1 MSSRIVV
8 KDNICIVGLYK
19 NASQSVKQIAKQ
31 NEGWKIYEDHF
42 KQAINFNDSNLKVF
56 IPVRDE
62 WERHESALIQDL
74 MQLFNKVLSV
84 TDEDIDQAIVELR
97 KKRFDAISFSN
108 HPDHFTNDIGE
119 FFLNNI
125 LLNDKWKGMQV
136 YYFDLN
142 YFSSHLADY
151 LNLDIK
157 IPHNNKVEDLNMKV
171 RIRNR
176 LRNEWNNEH
185 INKVA
190 QSFYTLEK
198 INCRNFIWN
207 QIKKTKHW
215 INFN

>member
-1 MSSRIVV
+1 MSSRIVK

-31 NEGWKIYEDHF
+31 NEGWEIYEDHF
-42 KQAINFNDSNLKVF
+42 KDAINFNDSNLKVF

-62 WERHESALIQDL
+62 WKRHESSIVQDL
-74 MQLFNKVLSV
+74 MQLFNKVEQV
-84 TDEDIDQAIVELR
+84 DDEEIEQAIVQLK
-97 KKRFDAISFSN
+97 KKRFNTSFEN

-119 FFLNNI
+119 YFLKHIFLN
-125 LLNDKWKGMQV
+125 DDWKGMQV

-151 LNLDIK
+151 LNLGIK
-157 IPHNNKVEDLNMKV
+157 IPHNNKAEDLEMKV
-171 RIRNR
+171 RIRDR
-176 LRNEWNNEH
+176 LRNEWRNEH
-185 INKVA
+185 IQKTS

>member
-1 MSSRIVV
+1 MSSRLVK
-8 KDNICIVGLYK
+8 KDNICIVGIYK

-31 NEGWKIYEDHF
+31 NEGWEIYEDHF
-42 KQAINFNDSNLKVF
+42 KEAIDFNDSNLKVF

-74 MQLFNKVLSV
+74 SLLFKNAEPS
-84 TDEDIDQAIVELR
+84 DEEIEQAIVQL
-97 KKRFDAISFSN
+97 KKIRFNVTSFDN
-108 HPDHFTNDIGE
+108 HPDHFTNNIGE
-119 FFLNNI
+119 FFLENI
-125 LLNDKWKGMQV
+125 FLNDNWKGMQV

-157 IPHNNKVEDLNMKV
+157 IPHNNKVEDLEIKM
-171 RIRNR
+171 RIRNK
-176 LRNEWNNEH
+176 LRNKWGSKH
-185 INKVA
+185 IQKTE

-198 INCRNFIWN
+198 INCRTFIWN

>member
-1 MSSRIVV
+1 MSSRLVK
-8 KDNICIVGLYK
+8 KDNICIVGIYK

-31 NEGWKIYEDHF
+31 NEGWEVYEDHF
-42 KQAINFNDSNLKVF
+42 KEAIDFNDSNLKVF

-62 WERHESALIQDL
+62 WERHESAQIQDL
-74 MQLFNKVLSV
+74 SLLFKHTMPS
-84 TDEDIDQAIVELR
+84 DEEIEQAIIQLK
-97 KKRFDAISFSN
+97 KKRFNVTSFDN
-108 HPDHFTNDIGE
+108 HPDHFTNNIGE
-119 FFLNNI
+119 FFLENI
-125 LLNDKWKGMQV
+125 FLNDNWKGMQV

-157 IPHNNKVEDLNMKV
+157 IPHNNKVEDLEMKM
-171 RIRNR
+171 RIRSR
-176 LRNEWNNEH
+176 LRNQWGSEH
-185 INKVA
+185 IQKSA

>member
-1 MSSRIVV
+1 MSSRLVK
-8 KDNICIVGLYK
+8 KDNICIVGIYK

-31 NEGWKIYEDHF
+31 NEGWEIYEDHF
-42 KQAINFNDSNLKVF
+42 KEAIDFNDSNLKVF

-74 MQLFNKVLSV
+74 SLLFKHTVPS
-84 TDEDIDQAIVELR
+84 DEEIEQAIVQL
-97 KKRFDAISFSN
+97 KKIRFNVTSFDN
-108 HPDHFTNDIGE
+108 HPDHFTNNIGE
-119 FFLNNI
+119 CFLKDIFLN
-125 LLNDKWKGMQV
+125 DDWKGMQV

-157 IPHNNKVEDLNMKV
+157 IPHNNKAEDLEMKV

-176 LRNEWNNEH
+176 LRNEWKNEH
-185 INKVA
+185 IKKVA